1 MKLLLPCLAALLAPW
16 PLCAK
21 TLVLATEPYP
31 PFTVIEKGEV
41 SGGGIT
47 AVRRIME
54 GTGQDYRIE
63 ILPWA
68 RGMALAQTQDM
79 RCIFAT
85 ARTPERSARFKWVE
99 PLMIVRSYLVTVTG
113 SGVQATTLE
122 EAKRYTVGTHRTDYS
137 EALLRAHG
145 FPHIDLASSFDV
157 SLGKLLNRRIDIL
170 PITEES
176 FDTLVAEG
184 KPLEKLM
191 PFSEERLGIACNLHV
206 PDDLIAAMQANLDA
220 MNETGELRR
229 ILLPEPAKQP

>member
-21 TLVLATEPYP
+21 TLVLTTELYP
-31 PFTVIEKGEV
+31 PFTLIEKDTV
-41 SGGGIT
+41 SGSGI
-47 AVRRIME
+47 AAMRRIME
-54 GTGQDYRIE
+54 GTGQNYRIE

-68 RGMALAQTQDM
+68 RGMALTQIQDM

-99 PLMIVRSYLVTVTG
+99 PLMIVRSYLVTMAG
-113 SGVQATTLE
+113 SGVQATTIE
-122 EAKRYTVGTHRTDYS
+122 EARRYTVGTHRSDFS
-137 EALLRAHG
+137 ETLLRAHG
-145 FPHIDLASSFDV
+145 FQHIDLATSFDV
-157 SLGKLLNRRIDIL
+157 SLGKLLNHRIDIL

-176 FDTLVAEG
+176 LDTLVAQG

-191 PFSEERLGIACNLHV
+191 PFSQERLGIACNLHV
-206 PDDLIAAMQANLDA
+206 PDGLIAAMQANLDA